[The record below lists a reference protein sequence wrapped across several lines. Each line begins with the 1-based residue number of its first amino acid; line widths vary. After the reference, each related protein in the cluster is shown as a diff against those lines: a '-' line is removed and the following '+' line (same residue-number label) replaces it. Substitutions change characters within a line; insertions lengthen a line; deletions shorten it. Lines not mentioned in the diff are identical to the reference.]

1 MLKEDAKATAL
12 NVFQDSQ
19 NRSASI
25 LRSGS
30 LGGGQTSGEMR
41 LGGRMSCAES
51 ASLFRFRAAHRTT
64 NRQDLSRRKL
74 LGLHTYIIQ
83 PRRLERWSILLSG
96 VCNRPRIGIFAWTG

>member
-30 LGGGQTSGEMR
+30 LGGGQASGDMR
-41 LGGRMSCAES
+41 LCGRMSCAES
-51 ASLFRFRAAHRTT
+51 APLLRFRAAHRTT
-64 NRQDLSRRKL
+64 NRQDLSRREL

-83 PRRLERWSILLSG
+83 RRQLERWSILLSG
-96 VCNRPRIGIFAWTG
+96 ISN